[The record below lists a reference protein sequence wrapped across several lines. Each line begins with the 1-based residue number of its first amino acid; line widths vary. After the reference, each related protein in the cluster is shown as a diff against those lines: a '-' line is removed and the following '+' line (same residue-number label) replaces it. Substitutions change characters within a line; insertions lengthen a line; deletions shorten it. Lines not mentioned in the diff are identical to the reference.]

1 MSSPLPMESFATVR
15 TLVQSEFHRMG
26 SEKEPILTET
36 ILIRDG
42 VYCGRRFHAEGL
54 EAIWF
59 VEEGQIKFFGS
70 SGAFS
75 HVTSLA
81 EAGRA
86 EAA

>member
-1 MSSPLPMESFATVR
+1 MTSPLPTESFATVR
-15 TLVQSEFHRMG
+15 DLVQGEFHHMG
-26 SEKEPILTET
+26 AEEKTLLTET

-59 VEEGQIKFFGS
+59 VEEGQIKFFGQD
-70 SGAFS
+70 GAFS
-75 HVTSLA
+75 HVTRLA
-81 EAGRA
+81 ESRRA